1 MIKTEDDILII
12 IFQCHS
18 AIDNDQLKLAKKL
31 KDSIAPI
38 INKLP
43 EDYYLVRELEL
54 INHWI

>member
-1 MIKTEDDILII
+1 MIKSEDDILDV

-18 AIDNDQLKLAKKL
+18 AIDQGQVSLAREL
-31 KDSIAPI
+31 RDSIAPI